1 MRIYNFNVIIKPI
14 IVKMKGA
21 ENLLNGSIRRV
32 DYDRIKKSTNRMPAD
47 FKLFTL
53 TLTYFFNAAFVKIY
67 SGISW
72 LNFISSTIN
81 SVPSPCFSMS
91 L

>member
-32 DYDRIKKSTNRMPAD
+32 DYDRIKKVN
-47 FKLFTL
+47 
-53 TLTYFFNAAFVKIY
+53 
-67 SGISW
+67 
-72 LNFISSTIN
+72 
-81 SVPSPCFSMS
+81 
-91 L
+91 